1 MRRACSAGVLAL
13 ATLLA
18 CRAQEKPPD
27 VSGLISDLRGADSGK
42 SGQANLAL
50 IRIGEPAVPELIE
63 MLKGEDPRLRGLAAS
78 TLWGMGPKGKAAV
91 PALAETL
98 SDKDPELRT
107 AAAMALESMGGE
119 ARDAVPA
126 LARVLGDHDNRARQA
141 AVKALGAIGPAARE
155 ALPALTR
162 ATKRISWPEAEEAI
176 RLIQGR

>member
-1 MRRACSAGVLAL
+1 MRCARSTGVLAL

-27 VSGLISDLRGADSGK
+27 VSGLITDLRGADSGK

-91 PALAETL
+91 PALADTL
-98 SDKDPELRT
+98 SDKDPALRT
-107 AAAMALESMGGE
+107 AAAMALESMRVE
-119 ARDAVPA
+119 ARDPVPA
-126 LARVLGDHDNRARQA
+126 LPRVLGDRDNRTRQA
-141 AVKALGAIGPAARE
+141 AVKALSAICPAARQ

>member
-1 MRRACSAGVLAL
+1 MRCARSAGVLAL
-13 ATLLA
+13 VTLLA

-27 VSGLISDLRGADSGK
+27 VSGLIADLRGADSGK

-63 MLKGEDPRLRGLAAS
+63 MLRGEDPRLRGIAAS

-98 SDKDPELRT
+98 SDKDPALRT
-107 AAAMALESMGGE
+107 AAAMALESMGAE

-126 LARVLGDHDNRARQA
+126 LARVLADHDNHTRQA
-141 AVKALGAIGPAARE
+141 AVRALGAIGPAARE